1 MTTSEVSHGTAPF
14 SSLNLAVSHGTAP
27 FSYRYLA
34 VSQ

>member
-1 MTTSEVSHGTAPF
+1 MTTSEVSQGTAPF
-14 SSLNLAVSHGTAP
+14 SYRYLAVSHGTAP